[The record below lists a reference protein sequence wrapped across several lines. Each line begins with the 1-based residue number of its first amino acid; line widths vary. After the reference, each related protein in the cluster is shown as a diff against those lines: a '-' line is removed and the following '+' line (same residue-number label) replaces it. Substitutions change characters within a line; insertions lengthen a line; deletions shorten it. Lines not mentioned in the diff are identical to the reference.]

1 MLAYNPTV
9 EVDATPISQVQ
20 EPVAEMPKVE
30 PEKNLAESQMADFAT
45 PIEDLMQPGPGE
57 MMQNEIMGPPL
68 KPRGS
73 APSFPDEEKPSKK
86 TKSTKNPFGMTDEQ
100 LSAAVA
106 GVAAVIAFSKPVQGK
121 LSTLVPKFMGESG
134 EVSMTGLAVTAIIAA
149 IIFFFAKKFLNER

>member
-1 MLAYNPTV
+1 MMAYNPSV
-9 EVDATPISQVQ
+9 DVDATPISTV
-20 EPVAEMPKVE
+20 ETVAETPKVE
-30 PEKNLAESQMADFAT
+30 PEKNLDESQMADFAT

-73 APSFPDEEKPSKK
+73 APSSPDEPSKK
-86 TKSTKNPFGMTDEQ
+86 SKSSKNPFGLTDEQ

-106 GVAAVIAFSKPVQGK
+106 GIAAVIAFSKPVQGK

-134 EVSMTGLAVTAIIAA
+134 EVSTTGLAVTAIIAA